1 MKYTNIAGHKT
12 LNSFVEYK
20 INLLKQKPVSFETL
34 FELMFSEKENVF
46 YEYDQGFK
54 QIKITYGESYKHIK
68 QLAAS
73 FKKETNLNHNS
84 IIGIYLDNDITWLET
99 FWALLMSGYRPLL
112 LNLKLSDDSL
122 EEVIKTSKC
131 ECVISNGKKFSVPS
145 LNIKDIELKEEIDKY
160 DFSDEIFFVSSGTSN
175 NVKVCAYT
183 SKEITNIVLKAKDI
197 VFGNSLIKKH
207 YDGELKLLALLPFYH
222 IFGFVAV
229 YTWFSFF
236 SRTFVELKDLS
247 PKNVVKTIT
256 SHKVT
261 HIFAVPLFWQKT
273 YEAAMKEIKSKGDK
287 TYKKFSKG
295 LRISNKL
302 GSSLLGKFFRKT
314 LLKQVRTQLFGD
326 SPVFL
331 ISGGSVIDN
340 RVLEFFNGIG
350 YHLTNGYG
358 MTEIGISS
366 FEMSNKFKYLNSA
379 SIGKPLF
386 GYEYKIGESGNLLVK
401 GNSLAAYVLVN
412 GKRIDNENDW
422 FDTKDLVSVKN
433 GHYYITGRE
442 DDLIVPITGEN
453 INPNIVEASIKS
465 GDTKEVCLI
474 RGKENELPTL
484 LVEVNRYL
492 SNEKVEEV
500 TSNIKERIRNNN
512 LSSQIG
518 RVILVKDNL
527 IDNDDFKLNRK
538 KVEKKFYS
546 GQLRTFDK
554 KENVSSSDLDEV
566 TNKVKEIFSNTLNHE
581 VNNLDGDIFLD
592 LGGTSLDYFAI
603 VSLIHDEFGVDIYSV
618 ANNSLT
624 SINSISEYIKS
635 KL

>member
-1 MKYTNIAGHKT
+1 MKYTNIAGYKT

-20 INLLKQKPVSFETL
+20 ISLLKQKPVSFETL

-54 QIKITYGESYKHIK
+54 QIKVTYGESYQRIK
-68 QLAAS
+68 KLAVS
-73 FKKETNLNHNS
+73 LKKELKLEHNS
-84 IIGIYLDNDITWLET
+84 IVGIYLDNDITWLET
-99 FWALLMSGYRPLL
+99 FWALLAAGYRPLL

-122 EEVIKTSKC
+122 KEVIKTSNCKF
-131 ECVISNGKKFSVPS
+131 VISNGKKFIVPS
-145 LNIKDIELKEEIDKY
+145 LNIKDIELKEEVDKY
-160 DFSDEIFFVSSGTSN
+160 EFANEIFFVSSGTSN

-207 YDGELKLLALLPFYH
+207 YEGELKLLALLPFYH

-256 SHKVT
+256 THKVT

-273 YEAAMKEIKSKGDK
+273 YEAAMKEIKSKGEK

-295 LRISNKL
+295 LKISSKL

-314 LLKQVRTQLFGD
+314 LLKQVRAQLFGD

-366 FEMSNKFKYLNSA
+366 FEIGNKFKYLNSA
-379 SIGKPLF
+379 SIGKPLT
-386 GYEYKIGESGNLLVK
+386 GYEYKISKSGNLLVK
-401 GNSLAAYVLVN
+401 GNSLSSYVLVN
-412 GKRIDNENDW
+412 GERIDNNGDW
-422 FDTKDLVSVKN
+422 FDTKDLAVIRK
-433 GHYYITGRE
+433 GHYYIIGRE

-453 INPNIVEASIKS
+453 INPNIVESLLKS
-465 GDTKEVCLI
+465 NETNEVCLI
-474 RGKENELPTL
+474 KGKDNELPTL
-484 LVEVNRYL
+484 LVEVNKYL
-492 SNEKVEEV
+492 SIEKVNEI
-500 TSNIKERIRNNN
+500 TSHIKERIKENN

-518 RVILVKDNL
+518 KVVLVKDKL

-538 KVEKKFYS
+538 KVEKKFYN
-546 GQLRTFDK
+546 GELRTFDDK
-554 KENVSSSDLDEV
+554 KDMSTSDLDEV
-566 TNKVKEIFSNTLNHE
+566 TNKVREIFNDTLNKE
-581 VNNLDGDIFLD
+581 VTNLDGDIFLD